1 MSDVKT
7 IAKEVRSAAYF
18 KINGWDYFSTL
29 RPAIAAAIQVA
40 LNSVISPVD
49 PPVEDF
55 DEYSQGFLAAHL
67 KYRAEFLAI
76 IKELESD
83 YV

>member
-1 MSDVKT
+1 MSNVKT
-7 IAKEVRSAAYF
+7 IAKEVHTAA
-18 KINGWDYFSTL
+18 DYKLDWESTHTL

>member
-1 MSDVKT
+1 MSNVKT
-7 IAKEVRSAAYF
+7 IAKEVHSAA
-18 KINGWDYFSTL
+18 DYKLDWECTHTL